1 MSNYYL
7 IKKNPNKRIINFMSI
22 VKNVALTT
30 LAYLIAFMISLY
42 AWT

>member
-7 IKKNPNKRIINFMSI
+7 IKKNPNKRIINLMSI